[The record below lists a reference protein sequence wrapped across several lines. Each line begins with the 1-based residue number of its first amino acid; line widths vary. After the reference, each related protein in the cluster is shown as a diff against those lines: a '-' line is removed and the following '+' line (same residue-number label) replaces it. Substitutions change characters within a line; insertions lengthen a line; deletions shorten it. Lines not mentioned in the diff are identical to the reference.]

1 MLSPLWGTQAELSNL
16 LDPLFWGIFLL
27 PLMGCGSSSGSN
39 HIPGTQGTFS
49 YCASTKSSPS
59 SSFPALGPQNSNAS
73 PGLSI
78 HLPPSPVFQQPL
90 AFPIP
95 CRFQTKPCPSMF
107 ILRGGRELSPPTSIQ
122 DSPTPLCSAHHA
134 PTPGFPKNTSRTPQ
148 SPQNCA
154 FSLPPFNPIQGSPL
168 PPKSSL

>member
-59 SSFPALGPQNSNAS
+59 SSFPAEPS
-73 PGLSI
+73 PGPPELQCQPWAEHS
-78 HLPPSPVFQQPL
+78 PSP
-90 AFPIP
+90 
-95 CRFQTKPCPSMF
+95 
-107 ILRGGRELSPPTSIQ
+107 LS
-122 DSPTPLCSAHHA
+122 
-134 PTPGFPKNTSRTPQ
+134 
-148 SPQNCA
+148 
-154 FSLPPFNPIQGSPL
+154 
-168 PPKSSL
+168 